1 MIPLDELLAPSSDR
15 MPAILARFA
24 SDRAALE
31 RRYPNAYSPLR
42 YEKLVAYFTAWSEA
56 LEALPFDEF
65 TRPDRLDWLLFR
77 NLLTRESERLQRSKA
92 EFDEIAELVP
102 FVLPLTQLD
111 DARRDH
117 LPIDGEAAAGVL
129 DSALQSLR
137 GAEGVGSEAR
147 RGMPTR
153 ALRAAKA
160 TESVRE
166 TLKSWWTFYG
176 GYDPLVGWWCRVPYE
191 KLEKALTEYAATLKP
206 SDNDAIVGDPVGR
219 DALIAELRASFIPYT
234 PEELIAKADADRQ
247 WCLAELEKAAQE
259 LGLPNGR
266 AAIEAAKQDH
276 CKPGEQVALIRDL
289 TREAIAFVEDNE
301 LLTVPELA
309 RDGWRMVMMSPE
321 MQTVNPFFLG
331 GETIWVSYPT
341 DTMEH
346 DFKQM
351 SQRGNNKAFARA
363 TVHHE
368 LIPGHYMQSF
378 CQERYRPYRRQ
389 FWTAFWVEGWTLHW
403 EFLLWERG
411 FPQTALQRVGM
422 LFWRLHRC
430 ARVLFSLKF
439 HLGEWTPQQ
448 CIDLLVEE
456 VGHEPKNAEA
466 EVRRSFGGNYDPLYQ
481 LAYLIGGMQ
490 VHALHKEWLESG
502 KTDRAFHDAFLRENL
517 MPIPALRAFLLGHP
531 LEKNTDLLWRF

>member
-1 MIPLDELLAPSSDR
+1 MIPLDELLASSADR
-15 MPAILARFA
+15 MPTILARFA
-24 SDRAALE
+24 SDRAAIE
-31 RRYPNAYSPLR
+31 RRYPNAHSPLR
-42 YEKLVAYFTAWSEA
+42 RERLITYLATWQAA
-56 LEALPFDEF
+56 LEQLPFDAF

-77 NLLTRESERLQRSKA
+77 NLLTRETQRLDRSKA
-92 EFDEIAELVP
+92 EFEEIKDLVP

-111 DARRDH
+111 DARRNH
-117 LPIDGEAAAGVL
+117 ETIDAEAAAVVL
-129 DSALQSLR
+129 DAALKTISPLR
-137 GAEGVGSEAR
+137 EAGEGAGGEAK
-147 RGMPTR
+147 M
-153 ALRAAKA
+153 RAAKA
-160 TESVRE
+160 TETVKE
-166 TLKSWWTFYG
+166 TLAQWWTFYG
-176 GYDPLVGWWCRVPYE
+176 GYDPLVAWWCRVPYE
-191 KLEKALTEYAATLKP
+191 KLEKALGEYAATLKP
-206 SDNDAIVGDPVGR
+206 SDSDAIVGDPVGR

-234 PEELIAKADADRQ
+234 PEELIAKADTDRQ
-247 WCLAELEKAAQE
+247 WCLAELEIAAKE

-276 CKPGEQVALIRDL
+276 CKPGEQVALITEL
-289 TREAIAFVEDNE
+289 TREAIAFVEDNA
-301 LLTVPELA
+301 LLTVPEIA
-309 RDGWRMVMMSPE
+309 REGWRMIMMSPE
-321 MQTVNPFFLG
+321 MQRVNPFFLG

-341 DTMEH
+341 DSMEH

-351 SQRGNNKAFARA
+351 SQRGNNKHFARA

-378 CQERYRPYRRQ
+378 FQERYRPYRRQ

-411 FPQTALQRVGM
+411 FPTTPLQRVGM

-466 EVRRSFGGNYDPLYQ
+466 EVRRSFGGSYDPLYQ

-490 VHALHKEWLESG
+490 VHALHTEWRATG
-502 KTDRAFHDAFLRENL
+502 QTDRAFHDAFLRENL
-517 MPIPALRAFLLGHP
+517 MPIPALRAYLLGHP
-531 LEKNTDLLWRF
+531 LEKDTDLLWRF

>member
-1 MIPLDELLAPSSDR
+1 MIPLDELLASPADR

-24 SDRAALE
+24 SDRAAIE
-31 RRYPNAYSPLR
+31 RRYPNVYSPLR
-42 YEKLVAYFTAWSEA
+42 FEKLTDYFETWQNA
-56 LEALPFDEF
+56 LNTLPFDEF

-77 NLLTRESERLQRSKA
+77 NLLTREIERLQRSKA
-92 EFDEIAELVP
+92 EFEEISELVP
-102 FVLPLTQLD
+102 FVLPLTALD
-111 DARRDH
+111 DARRNH
-117 LPIDGEAAAGVL
+117 EAIDAEAAAGVL
-129 DSALQSLR
+129 DVALQSIPSKPEDLKQTL
-137 GAEGVGSEAR
+137 G
-147 RGMPTR
+147 
-153 ALRAAKA
+153 LRAAKA
-160 TESVRE
+160 TESVLE
-166 TLKSWWTFYG
+166 TLKNWWTFYG

-191 KLEKALTEYAATLKP
+191 KLEKALAEYATTLKP
-206 SDNDAIVGDPVGR
+206 SDSDAIIGDPVGR
-219 DALIAELRASFIPYT
+219 AALIAELRASFIPYT

-247 WCLAELEKAAQE
+247 WCLQELERAAQE

-301 LLTVPELA
+301 LLTVPEIA
-309 RDGWRMVMMSPE
+309 RDGWRMIMMSPE
-321 MQTVNPFFLG
+321 MQRVNPFFLG

-341 DTMEH
+341 DSMEH

-351 SQRGNNKAFARA
+351 SQRGNNKHFARA

-378 CQERYRPYRRQ
+378 FQERYRPYRRQ

-411 FPQTALQRVGM
+411 FPQTSLQKIGM

-439 HLGEWTPQQ
+439 HLGEWSPQQ

-490 VHALHKEWLESG
+490 VHALHTEWLESG

-517 MPIPALRAFLLGHP
+517 MPIPALRAFLLNHS
-531 LEKNTDLLWRF
+531 LEKDTDLLWHF

>member
-1 MIPLDELLAPSSDR
+1 MIPLEELLTASADR

-24 SDRAALE
+24 SDRAAME
-31 RRYPNAYSPLR
+31 RRYPNAYSFAR
-42 YEKLVAYFTAWSEA
+42 HEKLITYFAAWAQA
-56 LEALPFDEF
+56 LEQLPFDDF
-65 TRPDRLDWLLFR
+65 TRSDKLDWLLFR
-77 NLLTRESERLQRSKA
+77 NLIQREAGRLERGRMELT
-92 EFDEIAELVP
+92 EIAELVP
-102 FVLPLTQLD
+102 FVGPLTQLD

-117 LPIDGEAAAGVL
+117 LPIDAEAAADVL
-129 DSALQSLR
+129 NAALRSIPAKPDDLKQ
-137 GAEGVGSEAR
+137 
-147 RGMPTR
+147 TH

-160 TESVRE
+160 IESIVE
-166 TLKSWWTFYG
+166 TLKNWWTFYG

-191 KLEKALTEYAATLKP
+191 KLEKALTEYAKELKP
-206 SDNDAIVGDPVGR
+206 SDSDAIVGDPVGR
-219 DALIAELRASFIPYT
+219 EALITELRASFVPYT
-234 PEELIAKADADRQ
+234 PEELIAKAETDRQ

-276 CKPGEQVALIRDL
+276 CKPGEQVALITAL
-289 TREAIAFVEDNE
+289 TREALAFVEDNA

-309 RDGWRMVMMSPE
+309 RDGWRMIMMSPE
-321 MQTVNPFFLG
+321 MQRVNPFFLG

-341 DTMEH
+341 DSMEH

-351 SQRGNNKAFARA
+351 SQRGNNKHFARA

-378 CQERYRPYRRQ
+378 FQERYRPYRRQ

-411 FPQTALQRVGM
+411 FPQTALQKVGM

-490 VHALHKEWLESG
+490 VHALHQEWLESG
-502 KTDRAFHDAFLRENL
+502 QTDRAFHDAFLRENL
-517 MPIPALRAFLLGHP
+517 MPIPALRAFLMGHP
-531 LEKNTDLLWRF
+531 LEKDTDLLWRF